1 MKKFKFSHLLLAI
14 VGVLAFASC
23 QHEHADWTPGVQ
35 DASMGVYFPDT
46 SHVDLAVD
54 GTEAEIVVKRFKTTE
69 AASVKVRIEDID
81 KCGLFTVQGTEFNE
95 EGGAIVNV
103 DFAAGAEE
111 SFIIFGYD
119 SSELVAGAIYS
130 FSIQLDQADASLYGV
145 SNTVFT
151 LAIPEPWKSL
161 GKGTYRD
168 DFLAPL
174 YGGPSGVIVEVE
186 VVQHELEPNR
196 YRMVEPYSQAM
207 CPYIIGG
214 VPEDMTYTGPGYVEF
229 VVDENGNVVIPSSP
243 LGFKL
248 DVGTGGPVDFYLA
261 TVYADENTPLYG
273 KFEEGVFWFTTPNS
287 IMWHI
292 PDGRGNYA
300 NQNGLFALALPGY
313 SIRDYS
319 ISAAYAGMVT
329 ESDNVTTSALLEFA
343 VGADVQSF
351 KFTVLD
357 GNVSDATDTIAAIV
371 EGSEDITIY
380 EAEADELAWTLD
392 LGAAGIYTVVAV
404 PYADEAVVDEAIVY
418 PFYFHMGGGEL
429 PKAEFKVLY
438 DSVFNLTGDEK
449 YEEQFPEAYFV
460 ALGVVGNPS
469 EMRSMKAWIGD
480 AAVVAGS
487 GMTPEQIVAGYGED
501 FTDAIDMIRDK
512 VNPETGVGSVVL
524 GPYNMASGST
534 SCAIVA
540 IETLYGDTQVFYVEK
555 ELPNVTG
562 FALGTY
568 SLSDTLNGKEY
579 ALEFNLGGGYEA
591 NQVLA
596 TIDGFQFVGVVDAE
610 NGAVVFDGL
619 EWNDGQDYIINTYT
633 FYYDQAKTQ
642 AYGYYAASDAEL
654 TTPADLT
661 FSFEGDKL
669 VGLETYFASLI
680 FALADESFVG
690 YDFYFSPEATVEY
703 VVVEETPEE
712 EQPETSAVKASAKSL
727 GAELQFGMEIDMP
740 VASIK
745 AEPYHGKV
753 NRQLVS
759 KAVLGF

>member
-35 DASMGVYFPDT
+35 DANMGVHFPDT

-54 GTEAEIVVKRFKTTE
+54 GTEAEIVVKRSKTAE
-69 AASVKVRIEDID
+69 AASVKVYVSDVD
-81 KCGLFTVQGTEFNE
+81 KCGLFTVQGAEFDD
-95 EGGAIVNV
+95 EGSAIVNV

-111 SFIIFGYD
+111 SSIIFGYD
-119 SSELVAGAIYS
+119 SSDLVAGANYS
-130 FSIQLDQADASLYGV
+130 FAIQLNQTDASLYGV
-145 SNTVFT
+145 SNAVFT

-168 DFLAPL
+168 DFLSPL
-174 YGGPSGVIVEVE
+174 YGGPSGVVVEVE

-229 VVDENGNVVIPSSP
+229 VVDENGNVEIPSSP

-261 TVYADENTPLYG
+261 TVYADANTPLYG
-273 KFEEGVFWFTTPNS
+273 KFEDGVFWFTTPQS

-319 ISAAYAGMVT
+319 ISAAYAGMLT

-343 VGADVQSF
+343 VGSDVQSY
-351 KFTVLD
+351 KFTILD
-357 GNVSDATDTIAAIV
+357 GNVVDATDTIAAIV

-380 EAEADELAWTLD
+380 EAEADELTWTLD
-392 LGAAGIYTVVAV
+392 LGATGIYTVVAV
-404 PYADEAVVDEAIVY
+404 PYAEEALVEEAIVY

-460 ALGVVGNPS
+460 ALGIVGDPNEIKS
-469 EMRSMKAWIGD
+469 IKAWIGD
-480 AAVVAGS
+480 AAVAAGS
-487 GMTPEQIVAGYGED
+487 GMTHEQIVANYGED
-501 FTDAIDMIRDK
+501 FQSAIDAIRKSYD
-512 VNPETGVGSVVL
+512 PEKGYGSAVM

-540 IETLYGDTQVFYVEK
+540 IESLYGDTQVFYVEK
-555 ELPNVTG
+555 ELPNATG
-562 FALGTY
+562 FALGSY

-579 ALEFNLGGGYEA
+579 ALDFNLDGGYEP
-591 NQVLA
+591 NQVIA
-596 TIDGFQFVGVVDAE
+596 TIEDFQFVGKVDAE
-610 NGAVVFDGL
+610 NGAVVFDGF
-619 EWNDGQDYIINTYT
+619 EWNDEADYIQNTYL
-633 FYYDQAKTQ
+633 FYYDKAQTQ
-642 AYGYYAASDAEL
+642 AFGYYAASDAEL
-654 TTPADLT
+654 NTPADLT

-690 YDFYFSPEATVEY
+690 YDFYFSPEATLEY

-712 EQPETSAVKASAKSL
+712 EQPETAAVKASVKSL
-727 GAELQFGMEIDMP
+727 GVELQLG
-740 VASIK
+740 VAVDFTVSTIK
-745 AEPYHGKV
+745 AEPFNGKYNRVLV
-753 NRQLVS
+753 NN
-759 KAVLGF
+759 ATFGF